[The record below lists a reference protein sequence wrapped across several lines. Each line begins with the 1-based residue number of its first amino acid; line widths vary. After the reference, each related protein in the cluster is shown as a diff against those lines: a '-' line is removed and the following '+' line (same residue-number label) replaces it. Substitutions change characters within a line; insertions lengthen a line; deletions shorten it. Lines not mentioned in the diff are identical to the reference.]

1 MPTPQVLLKCSGGT
15 VALLNMTTVDH
26 ADGVRLCI
34 NTPREVWE
42 HVELSA
48 IMPTQCG
55 FLVAATGQA
64 MMAVLPQ
71 LKDGCINYRAAG
83 FQPIDTRQ
91 YKVALRRI
99 AKYRPHK
106 HGLFVR

>member
-34 NTPREVWE
+34 NPPREVWE
-42 HVELSA
+42 YGELSA
-48 IMPTQCG
+48 IEPTQCG
-55 FLVAATGQA
+55 FLVAATAQA
-64 MMAVLPQ
+64 MMAVLPR
-71 LKDGCINYRAAG
+71 LKNGCISYWAAG

-91 YKVALRRI
+91 YRVALLRI
-99 AKYRPHK
+99 AEYRPLK
-106 HGLFVR
+106 YGLCVR